1 MPRELGG
8 SNGRGTNSEQLFAAA
23 YTSSLLG
30 MPRLVAAREGIA
42 PPPDAVIRHSSET
55 PDLFAAAAA
64 LRGRRASEE
73 GARPVPQRHAI
84 TSLLGRSSAEDAV
97 DAQSPRGESDV
108 RQAHRQ
114 LSPTVPIRA
123 ESSEQIGLGDEHAFN

>member
-23 YTSSLLG
+23 YTSYFLG
-30 MPRLVAAREGIA
+30 MLRLVAAREGIA
-42 PPPDAVIRHSSET
+42 LPPDAVIRHSRGT

-73 GARPVPQRHAI
+73 GARPERHAI
-84 TSLLGRSSAEDAV
+84 TSLLGRSSPEGGV
-97 DAQSPRGESDV
+97 DAQSPAR
-108 RQAHRQ
+108 
-114 LSPTVPIRA
+114 
-123 ESSEQIGLGDEHAFN
+123 